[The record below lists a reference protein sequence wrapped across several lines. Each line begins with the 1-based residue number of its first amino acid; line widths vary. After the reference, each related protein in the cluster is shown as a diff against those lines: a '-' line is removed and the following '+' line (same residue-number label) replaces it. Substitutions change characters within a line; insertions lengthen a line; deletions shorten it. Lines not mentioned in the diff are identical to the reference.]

1 MDVTLENTNVWAI
14 SEHCNVGGVEIY
26 HKLDCQSVFLQG
38 DDCNHF
44 LAELNSMEICHTDEN
59 SAWYNKTWNQCLD
72 AICSD
77 YFTQ

>member
-1 MDVTLENTNVWAI
+1 MNVTLENTDVWTI

-26 HKLDCQSVFLQG
+26 NKQDCQSVFLQG
-38 DDCNHF
+38 DDSSHF
-44 LAELNSMEICHTDEN
+44 LAELNAMGICHMDEN
-59 SAWYNKTWNQCLD
+59 SAWHNKTWNQCLD